1 MTEGKNYLVW
11 QIEDDILFW
20 KIMMFKSIFFGLEYY
35 FNSVEFILKSKINIK
50 YRKYSECLIKIV
62 FVLFDWLIWKI

>member
-1 MTEGKNYLVW
+1 
-11 QIEDDILFW
+11 
-20 KIMMFKSIFFGLEYY
+20 MFKSIFFGLEYY
-35 FNSVEFILKSKINIK
+35 FNSFEFILKSKINIK